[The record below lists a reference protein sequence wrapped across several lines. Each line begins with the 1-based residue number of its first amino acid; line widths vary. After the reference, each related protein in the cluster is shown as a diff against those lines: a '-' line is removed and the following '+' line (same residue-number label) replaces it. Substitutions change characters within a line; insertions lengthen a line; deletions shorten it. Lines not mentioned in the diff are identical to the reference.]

1 VQKYKDMRPKLLI
14 VDNYDSFT
22 YNLAQL
28 VSESCL
34 CSYQISK
41 VDKID
46 LDDIA
51 VFDKI
56 LISPGPGLPSET
68 PVLSQLIKK
77 LSPSKSILG
86 ICLGLQAIVESFGGN
101 LYNLP
106 GVCHGLIKNIRVT
119 DKNEK
124 LFAGLPAEFEAGV
137 YHSWAA
143 SKQNFPDCLKITAVS
158 SDDII
163 MAVSHKGFDVRG
175 VQFHPESYMTEFG
188 KRIILNWLKLTSP

>member
-1 VQKYKDMRPKLLI
+1 MLPKLLI

-34 CSYQISK
+34 CSYHISK
-41 VDKID
+41 VDQVD
-46 LDDIA
+46 LDEIV

-56 LISPGPGLPSET
+56 LISPGPGLPSEI
-68 PVLSQLIKK
+68 PMLDQLIKIF
-77 LSPSKSILG
+77 SPSKSILG
-86 ICLGLQAIVESFGGN
+86 ICLGLQAIVESFGGE

-106 GVCHGLIKNIRVT
+106 GVCHGLKKKISVT

-124 LFAGLPAEFEAGV
+124 LFEGLPAEFEAGV

-143 SKQNFPDCLKITAVS
+143 SRKNFPDCLKITAVS

-163 MAVSHKGFDVRG
+163 MAVAHKEFDVRG
-175 VQFHPESYMTEFG
+175 VQFHPESYMTGFG
-188 KRIILNWLKLTSP
+188 REIILNWLTSP